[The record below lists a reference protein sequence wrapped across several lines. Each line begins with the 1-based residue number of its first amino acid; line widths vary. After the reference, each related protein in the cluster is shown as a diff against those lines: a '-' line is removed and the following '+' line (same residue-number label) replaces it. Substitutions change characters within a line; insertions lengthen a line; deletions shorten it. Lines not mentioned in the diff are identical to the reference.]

1 MGSCVVQV
9 RVDEKTKRKLDKLFD
24 DLGFDT
30 PTAVRMFFAQVLKFH
45 GLPFAVKQ
53 PDNYAETLEAMDEI
67 EEHIKSKKGK
77 TFKTVNDLFE
87 DLEK

>member
-1 MGSCVVQV
+1 MGNSIVQV
-9 RVDEKTKRKLDKLFD
+9 RVDEQTKQKLDKLFA

-67 EEHIKSKKGK
+67 EEHIKSKKGN
-77 TFKTVNDLFE
+77 TFKSVDELFE
-87 DLEK
+87 ELEK